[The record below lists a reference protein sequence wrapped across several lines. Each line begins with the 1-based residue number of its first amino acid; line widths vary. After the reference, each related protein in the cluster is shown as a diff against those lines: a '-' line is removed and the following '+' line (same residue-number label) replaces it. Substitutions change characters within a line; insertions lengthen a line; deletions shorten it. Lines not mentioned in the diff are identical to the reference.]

1 MGDIKALFGLIDK
14 KNKHRLIGAVICCV
28 LSVLCGILP
37 YFGVLGIVT
46 CFLNEQTGN
55 LYRYVCLIAVAI
67 ILKHLLFG
75 TGTKISHK
83 VAYQTLGET
92 RKKLFRKIACLPMGY
107 VKTTAS
113 GQVKT
118 IIVDNMEQL
127 ETFYAHNIPEIISGL
142 AVPLC
147 MEILLVILDVRVA
160 GIMLIPVVLFII
172 VGVLMIMVQMKKM
185 DEFNQAFADV
195 SVKTV
200 EYINGMKELKIF
212 SADESTYG
220 RLAESIRTY
229 STVVTEWFQNCL
241 KYVAFNHADLNS
253 NLVFLFPLA
262 GLMYLSGSVTAA
274 SFIMYLF
281 MGLAMLIPLETVS
294 NNFDYIGMN
303 ASVAKKIDDIL
314 KLDEM
319 PDTASHAELPNH
331 TISFEHVT
339 FSYKVNGSEGD
350 REGGLGRGENQAALK
365 DVSFSVLDGKVTA
378 LVGVSGSGKST
389 AASLICRFWDVTDG
403 RICLGGVPI
412 DKIPLSELMAQ
423 ISFVTQNTFLLKKSV
438 RENIM
443 MGNPAATEDEM
454 IQAAKEAVCH
464 DFIMRLPKGYDT
476 IIDKETKLSG
486 GEKQRITL
494 ARAILKNAPV
504 VILDEATAYI
514 DADNED
520 LLQKALAKLSEG
532 KTVLVI
538 AHRLSSIKEADSI
551 VVLEHEA
558 AIDCGTHNELISRCS
573 AYQDM
578 WAAFEQSD
586 QWKMGG
592 ADA

>member
-37 YFGVLGIVT
+37 YFGVWGIVT

-55 LYRYVCLIAVAI
+55 LYKYVCLIAAAI
-67 ILKHLLFG
+67 VLKHLLFG

-92 RKKLFRKIACLPMGY
+92 RKKLFHKIARLPMGY

-118 IIVDNMEQL
+118 IIMDNMEQL

-142 AVPLC
+142 SVPLC
-147 MEILLVILDVRVA
+147 MEILLAILDIRVA
-160 GIMLIPVVLFII
+160 GIMLIPVVLFIA
-172 VGVLMIMVQMKKM
+172 VGILMIMVQMKKM

-212 SADESTYG
+212 AADESTYS
-220 RLAESIRTY
+220 RLSESIRTY
-229 STVVTEWFQNCL
+229 STVVTEWFQSCL

-303 ASVAKKIDDIL
+303 ASVAKKIDEIL

-319 PDTASHAELPNH
+319 ADTASSTELSDH
-331 TISFEHVT
+331 TITFEHVT
-339 FSYKVNGSEGD
+339 FSY
-350 REGGLGRGENQAALK
+350 GEEQTALK
-365 DVSFSVLDGKVTA
+365 DVSFSVPDGKVTA
-378 LVGVSGSGKST
+378 LAGVSGSGKST
-389 AASLICRFWDVTDG
+389 AASLICRFWDVNDG
-403 RICLGGVPI
+403 RICLGGIPI
-412 DKIPLSELMAQ
+412 NQIPLSNLIAQ
-423 ISFVTQNTFLLKKSV
+423 ISFVTQNTFLFKKSI

-443 MGNPAATEDEM
+443 LGNPAATEEEM
-454 IQAAKEAVCH
+454 VQAAKEAVCH
-464 DFIMRLPKGYDT
+464 DFIMRLPNGYDT
-476 IIDKETKLSG
+476 VIDKETKLSG

-494 ARAILKNAPV
+494 ARAILKNTPI
-504 VILDEATAYI
+504 VILDEASAYI

-538 AHRLSSIKEADSI
+538 AHRLSSIKEVDSI
-551 VVLEHEA
+551 VVLEQGA
-558 AIDCGTHNELISRCS
+558 VIDCGTHNELINRCPS
-573 AYQDM
+573 YRDM
-578 WAAFEQSD
+578 WTAFEQSD

-592 ADA
+592 ANV